1 MREEEY
7 IEELKRIEEQVRKLR
22 LDLEKEREKKAPV
35 DRSPKD
41 KKQKVRRQQTTSGK
55 LSIGDRV
62 RIANPNKGQESEGE
76 VTGINRIS
84 GFVTV
89 HARTQRIRRL
99 AKNLD
104 RLEP

>member
-7 IEELKRIEEQVRKLR
+7 IKELKRIEEQVRKLR
-22 LDLEKEREKKAPV
+22 LDLDKEREKKAPV

-41 KKQKVRRQQTTSGK
+41 KKQKFRRQQTTSGK
-55 LSIGDRV
+55 LSIGDQV

-76 VTGINRIS
+76 VTSINRIS

-89 HARTQRIRRL
+89 HTRTQRIRRL